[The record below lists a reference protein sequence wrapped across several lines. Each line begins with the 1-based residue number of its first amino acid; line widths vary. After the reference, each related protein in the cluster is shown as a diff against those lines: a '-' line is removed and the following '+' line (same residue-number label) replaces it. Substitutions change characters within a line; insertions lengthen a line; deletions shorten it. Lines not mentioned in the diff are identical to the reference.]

1 MAAAVALAVC
11 LALGGCDA
19 RPAEVDETSSGS
31 AAAED
36 ITSSVPQD
44 VASSGTDAADTEET
58 STETTSEPQPVLASE
73 LPEPVTGSYNGQTI
87 TMRLAFTPTLDWDEL
102 WTYKETTRL
111 RFVNGYAIVSEAQSG
126 HEFYIDR
133 YGNCIGRDK
142 NFARCKPFGEDG
154 RALAELDG
162 GSWEQDPWV
171 YVDRSGEVLGP
182 GEQPPGGSTLD
193 GREEEG
199 GTEVRMFGEP
209 GAYYQQLFD
218 DAGNLLNETK
228 FSRIGYFYHGLAL
241 IIQDKKIGLI
251 DNQGN
256 IVIPPT
262 IAYDKT
268 VVSGSV
274 WEYNPEFM
282 DEDLVI
288 APICGKLA
296 VLEIIRSQ
304 PAV

>member
-1 MAAAVALAVC
+1 MAAAVILAVC

-182 GEQPPGGSTLD
+182 GEQPVFRSYLKDPYEDETD
-193 GREEEG
+193 
-199 GTEVRMFGEP
+199 TQVQQHGEP
-209 GAYYQQLFD
+209 GAYYQQLYD
-218 DAGNLLNETK
+218 KDGNLLNETK
-228 FSRIGYFYHGLAL
+228 FFVIGAFYNGLAVAV
-241 IIQDKKIGLI
+241 QDNKIGLI
-251 DNQGN
+251 DSEGN
-256 IVIPPT
+256 TVIPPT

-268 VVSGSV
+268 VVEGST
-274 WEYNPEFM
+274 WSYYPYYMNS
-282 DEDLVI
+282 DRII

-296 VLEIIRSQ
+296 VLEIIRS
-304 PAV
+304 